1 MNSDNRY
8 FLCNSVH
15 SAGNSACCGF
25 VWSLSQDSADAL
37 NSKLQ
42 EEIEK
47 LQEDI
52 VYVGSGPAA
61 NIVKYFDVAS
71 SAPPTLY
78 QHGGGNKSCVSNC
91 DIVGARW
98 QI

>member
-1 MNSDNRY
+1 MNRDSRY
-8 FLCNSVH
+8 FLCDSVH

-25 VWSLSQDSADAL
+25 VWSLPQDSADAL

-52 VYVGSGPAA
+52 IYVGSGPA

-78 QHGGGNKSCVSNC
+78 QHSGGNKSCVSNC

>member
-25 VWSLSQDSADAL
+25 VWSLSQDSAVAL

-47 LQEDI
+47 LQEEMGMKIQHVVDHKT
-52 VYVGSGPAA
+52 A
-61 NIVKYFDVAS
+61 NG
-71 SAPPTLY
+71 TGL
-78 QHGGGNKSCVSNC
+78 
-91 DIVGARW
+91 